1 MAKSNFEDTNVASII
16 AAGCSFDGSIS
27 VKGSIRVDGEFKGKL
42 QVSETLV
49 VGKSG
54 KLDAEVE
61 TQRAAI
67 AGNIKGEI
75 NAQEGVK
82 LQAGSH
88 FEGNIYTKNL
98 VIEEGVYFDGGCWR
112 SVESRKSQGQGGK
125 MTTQKSPGAPQA
137 PSQKDQ
143 RKETASTS

>member
-1 MAKSNFEDTNVASII
+1 MAKSNYEDTNVASII
-16 AAGCSFDGSIS
+16 AAGCTFDGSIS

-67 AGNIKGEI
+67 AGNLKGEI
-75 NAQEGVK
+75 NAVDGVK

-112 SVESRKSQGQGGK
+112 SVESRKSVQGSGGK
-125 MTTQKSPGAPQA
+125 PVSQKPAGSPA
-137 PSQKDQ
+137 PSSKDS
-143 RKETASTS
+143 RKETAPAS